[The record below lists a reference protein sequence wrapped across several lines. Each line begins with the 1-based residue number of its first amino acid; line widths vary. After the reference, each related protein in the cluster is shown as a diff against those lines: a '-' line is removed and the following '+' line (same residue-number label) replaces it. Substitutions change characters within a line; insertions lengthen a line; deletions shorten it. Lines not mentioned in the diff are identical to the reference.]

1 MHFLQFHFLIFF
13 QIKIFHLIDEFE
25 TATISIPDPNESD
38 SIINLFIHAKKDPKI
53 SVNLING
60 TPYIECNIYLS
71 ADILSLDSNT
81 NYSTRED
88 LETVSNYANFYLEK
102 SISAYLYKMAKEY
115 NSDID
120 NFGKYV
126 IKNYTT
132 WNDWIESD
140 WLSNFE
146 NSFFSVNVDVNVT
159 NGQLYT
165 KI

>member
-1 MHFLQFHFLIFF
+1 M
-13 QIKIFHLIDEFE
+13 
-25 TATISIPDPNESD
+25 S
-38 SIINLFIHAKKDPKI
+38 
-53 SVNLING
+53 
-60 TPYIECNIYLS
+60 
-71 ADILSLDSNT
+71 
-81 NYSTRED
+81 
-88 LETVSNYANFYLEK
+88 
-102 SISAYLYKMAKEY
+102 KEY
-115 NSDID
+115 HADID

-146 NSFFSVNVDVNVT
+146 NSFFSVNVDVNIV